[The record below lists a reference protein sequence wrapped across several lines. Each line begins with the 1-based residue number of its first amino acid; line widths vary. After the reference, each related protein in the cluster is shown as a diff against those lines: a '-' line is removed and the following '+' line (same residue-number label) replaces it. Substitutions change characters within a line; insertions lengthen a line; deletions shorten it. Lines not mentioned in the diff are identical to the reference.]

1 MTMDPILGAAAV
13 TGGVN
18 LAANIG
24 SALFNKRS
32 QDKANKQNLKIAREQ
47 MAFQERMS
55 NTAVQRHAADLE
67 AAGFNRLLAAG
78 ANGAS
83 TPSGASA
90 SMGATKVDFQN
101 PLDLIALEQ
110 ARANIAGTK
119 AETAVKV
126 ATEKN
131 LDEQNQNLI
140 ATRKQI
146 DADTFVKQWQAAKI
160 EAELSG
166 TSVMEAGIKL
176 FGAEFKY
183 KSTSYNNQ
191 NPLSVPK
198 PAADSRR
205 DFADMSYLLPGRR

>member
-1 MTMDPILGAAAV
+1 MDPILGAAAV

-18 LAANIG
+18 LATNIG
-24 SALFNKRS
+24 SALFNKHS
-32 QDKANKQNLKIAREQ
+32 QDKANKQNLQIAREQ

-110 ARANIAGTK
+110 VRAGIDKTK
-119 AETAVKV
+119 AETILTAQSAKKV
-126 ATEKN
+126 LEEKFN
-131 LDEQNQNLI
+131 LQEQNSLVKAQVELTKEKVKSELVNRGF
-140 ATRKQI
+140 TR
-146 DADTFVKQWQAAKI
+146 VQAAKKVQ
-160 EAELSG
+160 EMFGDDKSWLQ
-166 TSVMEAGIKL
+166 VPGIGRVERVSPVL
-176 FGAEFKY
+176 GAKE
-183 KSTSYNNQ
+183 TEQMVLNALQ
-191 NPLSVPK
+191 G
-198 PAADSRR
+198 A
-205 DFADMSYLLPGRR
+205 

>member
-1 MTMDPILGAAAV
+1 MDPILGAAAV

-24 SALFNKRS
+24 SALFNKHS
-32 QDKANKQNLKIAREQ
+32 QDKANKQNLQIAREQ

-101 PLDLIALEQ
+101 PLDLVALQ
-110 ARANIAGTK
+110 QVRAGVAKTY
-119 AETAVKV
+119 AETKV
-126 ATEKN
+126 ANATALN
-131 LDEQNQNLI
+131 LGEQNENLRSQNALLNAQVELTKEKVKSELI
-140 ATRKQI
+140 SRGYTR
-146 DADTFVKQWQAAKI
+146 VQAAKTVQDMFGSTTVKGG
-160 EAELSG
+160 ASVYGVGFSG
-166 TSVMEAGIKL
+166 TS
-176 FGAEFKY
+176 
-183 KSTSYNNQ
+183 T
-191 NPLSVPK
+191 K
-198 PAADSRR
+198 PALSAKE
-205 DFADMSYLLPGRR
+205 AEQLVMNALQGA

>member
-1 MTMDPILGAAAV
+1 MDPILGAAAV

-24 SALFNKRS
+24 SALFNKHS
-32 QDKANKQNLKIAREQ
+32 QDKANKQNLQIAREQ

-101 PLDLIALEQ
+101 PLDLIALQ
-110 ARANIAGTK
+110 QVRAGIDKTK
-119 AETAVKV
+119 AETAVALATEHNLGEQGRILRANAKV
-126 ATEKN
+126 AEHDAGIVDN
-131 LDEQNQNLI
+131 LDGMPSNTPWYVKSINDNI
-140 ATRKQI
+140 KQPYKEWRESY
-146 DADTFVKQWQAAKI
+146 DYLRARGYSKWRAAGLPTF
-160 EAELSG
+160 
-166 TSVMEAGIKL
+166 
-176 FGAEFKY
+176 F
-183 KSTSYNNQ
+183 
-191 NPLSVPK
+191 
-198 PAADSRR
+198 
-205 DFADMSYLLPGRR
+205 